1 MKQPVFEGLATAIVT
16 PFRNGTIDIP
26 TFEKLLDA
34 QLAANVDAI
43 VVCGTTGE
51 SATLSSS
58 EQLTLIAHAMQYP
71 AGRCKIIA
79 GTGSNDTAHAIDL
92 SRAASSMGVSA
103 VLIVTPYYNKC
114 TQTGL
119 IAHYEA
125 IADAISCPVIC
136 YNVPSRTGLDLKLET
151 CQALAK
157 HPNIQ
162 GVKEAGGSPAKIAKI
177 IERCGDDFFVWSGND
192 DEAVTAMA
200 LGAKGVISVLSNVAP
215 RQVHDMCAAFKAGD
229 VAKARQMQID
239 AIPLI
244 EALFCEVNP
253 IPVKEAMNMMGEEVG
268 PFRKPLVDMEPANR
282 DRLRRELV
290 NYGISLKE

>member
-58 EQLTLIAHAMQYP
+58 EQLTLIAHAMQYT

-125 IADAISCPVIC
+125 IADAIACPVIC

-162 GVKEAGGSPAKIAKI
+162 GVKEAGGSRRKLQRSSRPAETASLSGPETTTRPSRRWHWAQRVSSPFFQTSAPKRRS
-177 IERCGDDFFVWSGND
+177 RCSARARKTIS
-192 DEAVTAMA
+192 EP
-200 LGAKGVISVLSNVAP
+200 LGACSGS
-215 RQVHDMCAAFKAGD
+215 
-229 VAKARQMQID
+229 
-239 AIPLI
+239 
-244 EALFCEVNP
+244 
-253 IPVKEAMNMMGEEVG
+253 
-268 PFRKPLVDMEPANR
+268 
-282 DRLRRELV
+282 
-290 NYGISLKE
+290 

>member
-58 EQLTLIAHAMQYP
+58 EQLTLIAHAMQYT

-114 TQTGL
+114 TQAGL

-125 IADAISCPVIC
+125 IADAIAI
-136 YNVPSRTGLDLKLET
+136 GILE
-151 CQALAK
+151 
-157 HPNIQ
+157 
-162 GVKEAGGSPAKIAKI
+162 SP
-177 IERCGDDFFVWSGND
+177 
-192 DEAVTAMA
+192 TA
-200 LGAKGVISVLSNVAP
+200 SVS
-215 RQVHDMCAAFKAGD
+215 
-229 VAKARQMQID
+229 
-239 AIPLI
+239 
-244 EALFCEVNP
+244 
-253 IPVKEAMNMMGEEVG
+253 
-268 PFRKPLVDMEPANR
+268 
-282 DRLRRELV
+282 
-290 NYGISLKE
+290 

>member
-58 EQLTLIAHAMQYP
+58 EQLTLIAHAMQYT

-103 VLIVTPYYNKC
+103 ALIVTPYYNKC
-114 TQTGL
+114 TQSGL

-125 IADAISCPVIC
+125 IADAIACPVIC

-157 HPNIQ
+157 HSGREGSGRKPGENRKDHRDLRRQ
-162 GVKEAGGSPAKIAKI
+162 LLCLVRKRRRGRHSDGAGR
-177 IERCGDDFFVWSGND
+177 ERAHLRSLQRAPQKDARD
-192 DEAVTAMA
+192 
-200 LGAKGVISVLSNVAP
+200 AP
-215 RQVHDMCAAFKAGD
+215 RVPEKRFPNRWALAAGIDSAHRRTLLRGQPHPGQKGAGTGGLPGRASAASAD
-229 VAKARQMQID
+229 RAVRGKTPD
-239 AIPLI
+239 GKG
-244 EALFCEVNP
+244 CTC
-253 IPVKEAMNMMGEEVG
+253 
-268 PFRKPLVDMEPANR
+268 R
-282 DRLRRELV
+282 DT
-290 NYGISLKE
+290 